1 MEAEKEL
8 KLEGLDKK
16 FDQLKTKIKD
26 MSDNQEKDFESLTER
41 LSNLE

>member
-1 MEAEKEL
+1 VEAEKEL